1 MNRKPR
7 DRRNRKKKFD
17 PYLFGAE
24 RGPLGATPKGQMH
37 KDLREM
43 DQENMKA
50 YEEYQRAP
58 RFLEKGGA
66 AFPDLTGDGKVTRAD
81 ILKGRG
87 VKGFKG
93 GGAVMKGRGGYYKG
107 CK

>member
-1 MNRKPR
+1 MEKSAKTKGFKYKIPNPNEVLLLNKMVTPSGKIVEVG
-7 DRRNRKKKFD
+7 KKRTAKK
-17 PYLFGAE
+17 Y
-24 RGPLGATPKGQMH
+24 K
-37 KDLREM
+37 
-43 DQENMKA
+43 
-50 YEEYQRAP
+50 
-58 RFLEKGGA
+58 KGGA

-93 GGAVMKGRGGYYKG
+93 GGAVMKGRGGSYKG